1 MSTTALSGMQDGNK
15 QMGALWK
22 SDCTGSKHRIKNS
35 VNDITTTYLWRANE
49 YKSELLVLRR
59 GTYDIKYLKCNVRSG
74 VRFSM

>member
-22 SDCTGSKHRIKNS
+22 SDCTG
-35 VNDITTTYLWRANE
+35 NDITTTYFWRANE